1 MFNLLRTKMQSLP
14 TKIFQKPI
22 PTGAGFT
29 NSTEASYSELVI
41 IAGPPRS
48 GTTWLNRELCNL
60 NNTFNLLPE
69 STFLTKQVESFNHI
83 LNYSDPERFKSYFYS
98 KENIINYYKENVIR
112 MLALVAEINKKQG
125 DETLILK
132 DPELSLYL
140 NDAKALFPT
149 HKLILLI
156 RDPRDVL
163 ASMKNVMARK
173 REAWNLEHTSAQI
186 FLYYAKIAEYQKCMP
201 ENTLLVRYEDLIT
214 KGLGEVQNFLQK
226 SAQEN
231 VSKRDIAA
239 SIHKNFSSSD
249 PFFSEFYLQQTTKD
263 LIGRYKETLLESE
276 ISYIEKVYSGVM
288 SRWDY

>member
-1 MFNLLRTKMQSLP
+1 MQDL
-14 TKIFQKPI
+14 TMKLFQKPI
-22 PTGAGFT
+22 PIGAGFT
-29 NSTEASYSELVI
+29 NEATYSELI
-41 IAGPPRS
+41 IVTGPPRS
-48 GTTWLNRELCNL
+48 GTTWLNRELCNF
-60 NNTFNLLPE
+60 NSTFNLLPE
-69 STFLTKQVESFNHI
+69 CTFLTKQVELFNHI
-83 LNYSDPERFKSYFYS
+83 LNYSDPERFKSYFYN
-98 KENIINYYKENVIR
+98 KENIINYYKELVIK
-112 MLALVAEINKKQG
+112 MLALVVEINKKQG

-140 NDAKALFPT
+140 DDIKSLFPT

-186 FLYYAKIAEYQKCMP
+186 FLYYAKIAEYQECMS
-201 ENTLLVRYEDLIT
+201 EDTLLVRYEDLIT
-214 KGLGEVQNFLQK
+214 KGLGEVQKFLQK
-226 SAQEN
+226 SVQEN
-231 VSKRDIAA
+231 VSKGDIAA

-276 ISYIEKVYSGVM
+276 ISYIEKAYSGVI
-288 SRWDY
+288 SRWDYE